1 MEGKAVKISSKNMTK
16 LILLLTIGFLFRSF
30 FALSHEG
37 FISDMRCFAYW
48 ASRAYEGGFSAFY
61 SADILTDYPPGYIYI
76 LYAIGALHSALAL
89 EYLSPL
95 SMFLLRLPAILCDL
109 GACYIIYRVAV
120 KRFSELHSLM
130 ITAFYLFNPAV
141 IMNSSIWGQVDSVF
155 VLMVL
160 IMVLLLMEEKNISA
174 YYVYAVGIL
183 LKPQTIVFTPLL
195 LFGIYE
201 NVFAKDFSSNKF
213 WKNLLCGLSAIAM
226 MVFVCLPFGLD
237 KVWSQYV
244 NTLGSY
250 PYLSVNAYNLWAL
263 LGKNL
268 ASQDTSFLFFTYKE
282 LGTIIIVILTL
293 FSALV
298 FFKRRTSA
306 DRYFLSGSFISLT
319 MFLFCIRMHERY
331 LYPVMLMLLMA
342 FIMTG
347 SKYMMYS
354 YLILTVCHFLNV
366 WHVLLYYNTDN
377 MQHFSEAIP
386 ILSLIMVEG
395 AHYFYY
401 SLYRIISGKGDV
413 PLTLPFQNKSNVKP

>member
-1 MEGKAVKISSKNMTK
+1 MKISSKSMTK
-16 LILLLTIGFLFRSF
+16 IILLLTLGFLFRCI
-30 FALSHEG
+30 FALLHKG
-37 FISDMRCFAYW
+37 FTSDMSWFAFW
-48 ASRAYEGGFSAFY
+48 AHRAYKGGFSAFY
-61 SADILTDYPPGYIYI
+61 STDILTDYPPGYIYI
-76 LYAIGALHSALAL
+76 LYVIGALHSVL
-89 EYLSPL
+89 ELDYLSPL

-109 GACYIIYRVAV
+109 GTCYIIYRVAV

-141 IMNSSIWGQVDSVF
+141 ILNSSIWGQVDSIF

-183 LKPQTIVFTPLL
+183 LKPQTIIFTPLL

-213 WKNLLCGLSAIAM
+213 WKNLLCGLGAIAM
-226 MVFVCLPFGLD
+226 MILVSLPFGLD
-237 KVWSQYV
+237 KVFSQYV
-244 NTLGSY
+244 STLNSY
-250 PYLSVNAYNLWAL
+250 PYLSVNAYNLWGL
-263 LGKNL
+263 LGKNW
-268 ASQDTSFLFFTYKE
+268 ASQNANFLFFTYKE
-282 LGTIIIVILTL
+282 LGTIIIVILVL
-293 FSALV
+293 FSAFV
-298 FFKRRTSA
+298 FLKRRTSA

-319 MFLFCIRMHERY
+319 MFLFGTRMHERY

-354 YLILTVCHFLNV
+354 YLILTFCHFLNV
-366 WHVLLYYNTDN
+366 WHVLTYYTSINSQDFLKTVP
-377 MQHFSEAIP
+377 A
-386 ILSLIMVEG
+386 LSLVMIEG

-413 PLTLPFQNKSNVKP
+413 PLTLPFQNKSNG